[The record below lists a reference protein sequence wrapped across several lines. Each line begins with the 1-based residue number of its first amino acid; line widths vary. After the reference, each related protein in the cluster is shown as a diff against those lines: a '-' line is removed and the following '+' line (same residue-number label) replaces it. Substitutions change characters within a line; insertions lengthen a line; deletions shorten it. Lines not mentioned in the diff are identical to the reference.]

1 MRSRTNLKKR
11 LMRIVVGVKAKARRE
26 AVIRVDAPG
35 ENPEPH
41 YAVTVKAAPEDGRA
55 NTAVIAAVAAFLGV
69 KRSEVAIVSGHT
81 SRRKVLEVPEG
92 AV

>member
-1 MRSRTNLKKR
+1 
-11 LMRIVVGVKAKARRE
+11 MRIIVGVKAKARRE

-41 YAVTVKAAPEDGRA
+41 YAVTVKAAPEDGKA
-55 NTAVIAAVAAFLGV
+55 NTAVIAAIAAFLGV
-69 KRSEVAIVSGHT
+69 KKGQVTMISGYT
-81 SRRKVLEVPEG
+81 SRRKVLEVPDG